1 MHILD
6 IIQIFMDTDRIVFL
20 KWGREIKRKGE
31 DTFSKRGAVVD
42 IDLREQIV
50 DICKMKQESKD
61 R

>member
-1 MHILD
+1 
-6 IIQIFMDTDRIVFL
+6 MDTDRIVFL